1 MSDKS
6 TSFNSS
12 EKHVQVIARPRPV
25 SDNEKSQNLSSCLNV
40 NEARREIVVNCK
52 TSATRFFNYDHVFG
66 FQTRQQDVYKTV
78 VAPIVDEVLKGYSST
93 IFAYGQ
99 TGSGKTHTM
108 LGKFPIDKLSKDAVS
123 AYMAILESEAGIMP
137 RAIHHIFQGLQRQY
151 VDYTVKITY
160 LELYNEE
167 LTDLLADS
175 TSEQPEKIKIYEDKD
190 KTNTIVGA
198 IEAAC
203 ESPFDAFKV
212 LIKGSQRRQTAE
224 TLMNASSSRS
234 HSIFTMTVTMK
245 DSQGDMRLGKLH
257 LVDLAGSENI
267 SRSGA
272 TDKRAREA
280 GTINQSLLTLGRVIT
295 ALISNE
301 KHICYRD
308 SKLTRIL
315 QDSLCGKTITSII
328 ITLSPANEAE
338 TLSTLEYGHRA
349 RSLKIRPEI
358 NQLSSKDVA
367 REYVDEIRRLRQELD
382 AKREADGIPYSQY
395 TALKNQMMLVQ
406 TLSDDNQSKL
416 ESNEQQIEQYRN
428 EIEALRRQML
438 AQQQEFRLETNE
450 RKEILALNRHRYD
463 ELVQMTNKAL
473 TFHEHAVNTM
483 QQLRST
489 RSTASALIDQYIIDC
504 RAVGDC
510 LQMNIQR
517 MTEDIRSM
525 FSNYSCSIGQVMTI
539 SNNIRQQMYVLNEK
553 VRAVLSLAFQN
564 FHTIFEELNQIYSQ
578 FQTELDCELKA
589 LIDMLAVELKRDER
603 HNQRKLINIEEETLI
618 KMKACFQDMLVS
630 LNPTTQSLWL
640 DLHSFFTQ
648 RISQMLTNE
657 FRTLIQISDKSTNDD
672 DQQFLDLPDIRNKWL
687 VEQEKLVTT
696 TQNELE
702 QMISEL
708 IQSFN
713 DLSDTSDQ
721 DDVGVRSTTLFQR
734 IHHMCI
740 QHGQEIRQL
749 LETKLQNVFSQV
761 RDEFDQ
767 QCGHLITNIEH
778 DINQM
783 NSLLQDINTKFET
796 SSPIVTNDSMSHLI
810 KQIQRID
817 VMTKNLEYDWQLCTQ
832 SVDKFECETILPSPP
847 LPIPKTDVAIK
858 LELGIKDQQTQPCL
872 MNIDNKENIID
883 GNLLPAP
890 VPIRTR
896 SAAVP
901 NIPWR
906 AKTDTPF
913 F

>member
-1 MSDKS
+1 MSEKS
-6 TSFNSS
+6 TSFNGSD
-12 EKHVQVIARPRPV
+12 KHVQVIARPRPL
-25 SDNEKSQNLSSCLNV
+25 SDNEKSQNLTSCLNV
-40 NEARREIVVNCK
+40 NGTRREIIVNCK
-52 TSATRFFNYDHVFG
+52 TTATRFFNYDHVFG
-66 FQTRQQDVYKTV
+66 FQTTQQDVYKTV

-108 LGKFPIDKLSKDAVS
+108 LGKFPIDKISKDTVS

-137 RAIHHIFQGLQRQY
+137 RAIHHIFQGLQRQ
-151 VDYTVKITY
+151 VEIIKITY

-167 LTDLLADS
+167 LTDLLADA
-175 TSEQPEKIKIYEDKD
+175 TNEQPEKIKIYEDKD
-190 KTNTIVGA
+190 KTNTIIGA
-198 IEAAC
+198 IEATC

-245 DSQGDMRLGKLH
+245 DAQGDIRLGKLH

-382 AKREADGIPYSQY
+382 AKREADGVPYSQY

-406 TLSDDNQSKL
+406 TLSDNNQTKL
-416 ESNEQQIEQYRN
+416 ETNEQQVEQYRA
-428 EIEALRRQML
+428 EVETLRRQML
-438 AQQQEFRLETNE
+438 TQQQEFRSETNE
-450 RKEILALNRHRYD
+450 RKEMLALCRHRHD
-463 ELVQMTNKAL
+463 ELIQMTNKAL
-473 TFHEHAVNTM
+473 NFHEHAVNTT

-489 RSTASALIDQYIIDC
+489 RSTASLLIHQYINDC
-504 RAVGDC
+504 RAIGEC
-510 LQMNIQR
+510 LQVNVQHV
-517 MTEDIRSM
+517 TEDIRSM
-525 FSNYSCSIGQVMTI
+525 LSNFNQSITQAMTI
-539 SNNIRQQMYVLNEK
+539 STNISQQMYALNEK

-564 FHTIFEELNQIYSQ
+564 FHTIFEELNNIYHQ
-578 FQTELDCELKA
+578 FQTELDRELKV
-589 LIDMLAVELKRDER
+589 LIDMLTAEFKTNE
-603 HNQRKLINIEEETLI
+603 HQNQGKLVNIEEETLL
-618 KMKACFQDMLVS
+618 KMRACFQDMLIS
-630 LNPTTQSLWL
+630 FNPSTQLLWL

-648 RISQMLTNE
+648 RFSQMLTKE
-657 FRTLIQISDKSTNDD
+657 FRILIQTPEESIND
-672 DQQFLDLPDIRNKWL
+672 DQQTLDLTNIRNKWL
-687 VEQEKLVTT
+687 GEHEKLVSL

-702 QMISEL
+702 QLIIHL
-708 IQSFN
+708 IQTLTDAHN
-713 DLSDTSDQ
+713 TTDQ
-721 DDVGVRSTTLFQR
+721 DNMTLQNTTLLQR
-734 IHHMCI
+734 IHNMCT

-749 LETKLQNVFSQV
+749 LETKLHNVFSQV
-761 RDEFDQ
+761 RDEYEH

-778 DINQM
+778 DIDQM
-783 NSLLQDINTKFET
+783 NLILQDINNKFNT
-796 SSPIVTNDSMSHLI
+796 SSPIVTNDSMSLLI
-810 KQIQRID
+810 KQAQRID

-832 SVDKFECETILPSPP
+832 SVDKFECESILPSPP
-847 LPIPKTDVAIK
+847 LAIPKTDATIK
-858 LELGIKDQQTQPCL
+858 LELGLKEQQSQPRL
-872 MNIDNKENIID
+872 IHIENKENIID

-890 VPIRTR
+890 IPVSAR

-901 NIPWR
+901 IIPWR
-906 AKTDTPF
+906 AKNDTPF